1 MRRNRCKNSELS
13 TNLLN
18 VEFIEWINQ
27 QDLIGNLVV
36 NCSSDDENR
45 SWRVDVIQ
53 FGLVRRVKFF
63 AKLIS
68 RKKCMYIYTSIK
80 IFF

>member
-1 MRRNRCKNSELS
+1 MRRNRYKNSELS

-53 FGLVRRVKFF
+53 FGLVRRVKF
-63 AKLIS
+63 L
-68 RKKCMYIYTSIK
+68 RN
-80 IFF
+80 